1 MSYKYIP
8 FYPYTYK
15 IIDRTNNINEGENDM
30 KNEDLEII
38 NRFAK
43 ERNIKNTTK
52 ANYKT
57 YLKEYGQYFNKSL
70 PELLELAEQ
79 EEEDGIRWKNRSLK
93 KQLID
98 YRNYLYNTHS
108 SSTAKNR
115 FTRIKTF
122 YRHYDIEI
130 HELPKFN
137 TRNVKNTP
145 PIQFKDIPDKEVIR
159 SAIEVPPAVMKPL
172 ILFMSSSGCARA
184 ETLDLTID
192 SYIKA
197 TEEYH
202 QGGTIKEIIE
212 TLNKITDVVPTFNI
226 LRRKTNKY
234 YTTFCSPETVT
245 AINHYLLT
253 RENLT
258 LNSQLFK
265 VHETYLIELFENTNN
280 ALGLGKVGHYN
291 RFRSHMLRKYQATTL
306 FNDGMSI
313 DTVNDL
319 QGKSKNATDSAYFV
333 RNVEDLKQEYI
344 SHLPA
349 LQIGDEVNKVT
360 VKSKEF
366 VELELE
372 NKNLKEDINS
382 LKADVQV
389 ILDKIHNVK

>member
-1 MSYKYIP
+1 
-8 FYPYTYK
+8 
-15 IIDRTNNINEGENDM
+15 M
-30 KNEDLEII
+30 KNSDFEMIEQ
-38 NRFAK
+38 FAK

-52 ANYKT
+52 INYRT
-57 YLKEYGQYFNKSL
+57 YLKEYSKQQNL
-70 PELLELAEQ
+70 TLQELLNEAEQ

-93 KQLID
+93 KRLIQ

-108 SSTAKNR
+108 FSTAKNR
-115 FTRIKTF
+115 FTRVKTF
-122 YRHYDIEI
+122 YKHYGIEI
-130 HELPKFN
+130 HDLPKYN
-137 TRNVKNTP
+137 YRNAKKTP
-145 PIQFKDIPDKEVIR
+145 PIQFKDLPDKEVIR
-159 SAIEVPPAVMKPL
+159 SAIEIPPAIMKPL

-202 QGGTIKEIIE
+202 QGGTINEIIE
-212 TLNKITDVVPTFNI
+212 TLNKMDSVVPTFQI

-245 AINHYLLT
+245 AINSYLST
-253 RENLT
+253 RDNLT
-258 LNSQLFK
+258 LDSPLFK
-265 VHETYLIELFENTNN
+265 VHETYLIELFEKTNK

-319 QGKSKNATDSAYFV
+319 QGKSKNATDSAYFI
-333 RNVEDLKQEYI
+333 RNTDELKQEYI

-366 VELELE
+366 IELELE
-372 NKNLKEDINS
+372 NNSLKEDINN

>member
-8 FYPYTYK
+8 FYTYTYK

-70 PELLELAEQ
+70 PELLKLAEQ

-93 KQLID
+93 KQLIE

-145 PIQFKDIPDKEVIR
+145 PLRF
-159 SAIEVPPAVMKPL
+159 IEK
-172 ILFMSSSGCARA
+172 
-184 ETLDLTID
+184 
-192 SYIKA
+192 YI
-197 TEEYH
+197 Y
-202 QGGTIKEIIE
+202 
-212 TLNKITDVVPTFNI
+212 
-226 LRRKTNKY
+226 
-234 YTTFCSPETVT
+234 
-245 AINHYLLT
+245 
-253 RENLT
+253 
-258 LNSQLFK
+258 
-265 VHETYLIELFENTNN
+265 
-280 ALGLGKVGHYN
+280 
-291 RFRSHMLRKYQATTL
+291 
-306 FNDGMSI
+306 
-313 DTVNDL
+313 
-319 QGKSKNATDSAYFV
+319 
-333 RNVEDLKQEYI
+333 
-344 SHLPA
+344 
-349 LQIGDEVNKVT
+349 
-360 VKSKEF
+360 
-366 VELELE
+366 
-372 NKNLKEDINS
+372 
-382 LKADVQV
+382 
-389 ILDKIHNVK
+389 

>member
-30 KNEDLEII
+30 KNEDFEII

-57 YLKEYGQYFNKSL
+57 YLKEYSQYFNKSL

-280 ALGLGKVGHYN
+280 VLGLGKVGHYN